1 MNRPTAQERF
11 HTAVGRRSVAWARV
25 ETCTSG
31 EYDHAFAEYRKLA
44 EEADAAW
51 DAYLAD
57 CGEVRA

>member
-1 MNRPTAQERF
+1 
-11 HTAVGRRSVAWARV
+11 V